1 MNIPLEDAPVT
12 QREHDLLNSQV
23 EANTDSIKRMWTWMR
38 RNAPTVYYTFA
49 AIAVVAGL
57 VVTVSNSD
65 SNKEETIESIHRN
78 KDSTRMMFFR
88 ELPSIVTSAVAQADS
103 PLHAR
108 LDVTNAK
115 EDSII
120 KMQGQ
125 QSNDLSYLKG
135 QISILSRVALR
146 TSNLTLDSAKRPLT
160 SKYQ

>member
-1 MNIPLEDAPVT
+1 VNIPLEDAPVT

-38 RNAPTVYYTFA
+38 RNAPTAYYTLA